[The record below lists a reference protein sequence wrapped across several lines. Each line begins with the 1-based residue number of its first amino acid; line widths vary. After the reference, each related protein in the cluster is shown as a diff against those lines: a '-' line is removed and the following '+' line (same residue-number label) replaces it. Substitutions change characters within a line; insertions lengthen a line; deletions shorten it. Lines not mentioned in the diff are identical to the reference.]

1 MKAFPITAKPSSIAL
16 AAGGALLFLTVLTL
30 WCARHPSVSVEAAAA
45 LRGRLTVEVN
55 TNGKIEPVP
64 EAEVRV
70 HARLEGRIIE
80 IPEPGTRVEAGD
92 VVLQIDDRPVA
103 SELAA
108 ARSERLASLEA
119 LRAARDTFE
128 RVRRKADVDQDLF
141 EQGAL
146 IRQRNAESQAAL
158 QEASSRLANLRREV
172 PLRVAS
178 LDLRIQELSAQQEAA
193 TLTASFSGTVYRTE
207 FRKGEMVRVG
217 DPILWLADLT
227 RLRVRSNIDQVD
239 LGRVRAGQRM
249 RVTSNA
255 YPDRSW
261 TARVS
266 ELVPHVVVRDNR
278 SVSEGL
284 ALVDPPTDGLVPGMN
299 VDVDVI
305 VEDVPDA
312 LQVPAAA
319 VYTEDGHPFVYR
331 IAKGRA
337 LWTPVTLGRSSVGA
351 IEILGGLQVDDRV
364 VVGSSNGLRDGS
376 RVEARTPNVAAR

>member
-1 MKAFPITAKPSSIAL
+1 MIVL
-16 AAGGALLFLTVLTL
+16 ATGGVLLFLAL
-30 WCARHPSVSVEAAAA
+30 WCARHPAVLVQAAAA
-45 LRGRLTVEVN
+45 RRAQLTVEVN

-64 EAEVRV
+64 EAELRV

-80 IPEPGTRVEAGD
+80 IPEPGTRVEAGEIL
-92 VVLQIDDRPVA
+92 LQIDDRPVA

-108 ARSERLASLEA
+108 ARSERLASLEE
-119 LRAARDTFE
+119 LRSARDTFE
-128 RVRRKADVDQDLF
+128 RVRRKAAVDQDLF
-141 EQGAL
+141 EKGAL
-146 IRQRNAESQAAL
+146 IGQRNAESQAAL
-158 QEASSRLANLRREV
+158 EEASSRLANLKREV
-172 PLRVAS
+172 PLRVDS
-178 LDLRIQELSAQQEAA
+178 LDLRIQEISAQLEAA
-193 TLTASFSGTVYRTE
+193 TLKAPFSGTIYRTE
-207 FRKGEMVRVG
+207 FKKGEMVRVG

-227 RLRVRSNIDQVD
+227 RLRVRANIDQVD

-266 ELVPHVVVRDNR
+266 ELVPHVIVRNNR

-284 ALVDPPTDGLVPGMN
+284 ALVDAPTDGLVPGMN

-305 VEDVPDA
+305 VEDVSDA

-319 VYTEDGHPFVYR
+319 VYTEDGRPFVYR

-351 IEILGGLQVDDRV
+351 VEILGGLDADDQV

-376 RVEARTPNVAAR
+376 RVEARMTNVGAR

>member
-1 MKAFPITAKPSSIAL
+1 MKAYSITSKPSMIAL
-16 AAGGALLFLTVLTL
+16 AAGGTLLLLAL
-30 WCARHPSVSVEAAAA
+30 WCARHPVVSVEAAAA
-45 LRGRLTVEVN
+45 RRAQLTVEVN

-70 HARLEGRIIE
+70 HARLEGRIVE

-108 ARSERLASLEA
+108 AESERLASLEA

-128 RVRRKADVDQDLF
+128 RVRRKADIDQNLF

-146 IRQRNAESQAAL
+146 IRQRHAESQAKL
-158 QEASSRLANLRREV
+158 EEASSRLANLKREV

-178 LDLRIQELSAQQEAA
+178 LDLRIQELSAQRDAA
-193 TLTASFSGTVYRTE
+193 TLTAPFPGTVYRTE
-207 FRKGEMVRVG
+207 FKEGEMVHVG

-227 RLRVRSNIDQVD
+227 RLRVRANIDQVD

-249 RVTSNA
+249 HVTSNA
-255 YPDRSW
+255 YPGRRW

-266 ELVPHVVVRDNR
+266 ELVPHVIVRDNR

-299 VDVDVI
+299 VDVDVV
-305 VEDVPDA
+305 VEDVLDT

-319 VYTEDGHPFVYR
+319 VYTEDGRPFVYR

-351 IEILGGLQVDDRV
+351 IEILGGLEIDDQV

-376 RVEARTPNVAAR
+376 RVEARITNVAAR

>member
-1 MKAFPITAKPSSIAL
+1 MKAFPIPSRPSLIAL
-16 AAGGALLFLTVLTL
+16 ATGGTLLFLGL
-30 WCARHPSVSVEAAAA
+30 WCARHPAVPVEAAAA
-45 LRGRLTVEVN
+45 RRAQLTVEVN

-80 IPEPGTRVEAGD
+80 IPEPGTRLEAGD
-92 VVLQIDDRPVA
+92 VVLRIDDRPVA

-108 ARSERLASLEA
+108 AKSERLASLEA

-128 RVRRKADVDQDLF
+128 RVRRKAAIDQDLF

-146 IRQRNAESQAAL
+146 VRQRHAESQAAL
-158 QEASSRLANLRREV
+158 EDASSRLANLKHEV

-178 LDLRIQELSAQQEAA
+178 LDLRIQELSAQREAA
-193 TLTASFSGTVYRTE
+193 TLTAPFSGTVYRTE
-207 FRKGEMVRVG
+207 FKKGEMVRVG

-227 RLRVRSNIDQVD
+227 RLRVRANIDQVD
-239 LGRVRAGQRM
+239 LGRVREGQRM
-249 RVTSNA
+249 RVNSNA
-255 YPDRSW
+255 YPDRRWS
-261 TARVS
+261 ARVS
-266 ELVPHVVVRDNR
+266 ELVPHVIVRDNR
-278 SVSEGL
+278 SVSEAL

-305 VEDVPDA
+305 VDDVPDA

-319 VYTEDGHPFVYR
+319 VYTEDGRPFVYR
-331 IAKGRA
+331 VAQGRA

-351 IEILGGLQVDDRV
+351 VEILGGLEAEDQVI
-364 VVGSSNGLRDGS
+364 VGGSNGLRDGS
-376 RVEARTPNVAAR
+376 RIEARIPNVAAR

>member
-1 MKAFPITAKPSSIAL
+1 MKARTLTSRPSLIAL
-16 AAGGALLFLTVLTL
+16 ATGGVLLFLGL
-30 WCARHPSVSVEAAAA
+30 WCARHPALPVQAAAA
-45 LRGRLTVEVN
+45 RRAPLTVEVS

-70 HARLEGRIIE
+70 HARLEGRIVE

-119 LRAARDTFE
+119 LRSARDTFE
-128 RVRRKADVDQDLF
+128 RVRRKAAVDQDLF
-141 EQGAL
+141 EKGAL
-146 IRQRNAESQAAL
+146 IGQRNAESQAAL
-158 QEASSRLANLRREV
+158 AEANSRLANLKREV

-178 LDLRIQELSAQQEAA
+178 LDLRIQELSAQLEAA
-193 TLTASFSGTVYRTE
+193 TLTAPFSGTVYRTE
-207 FRKGEMVRVG
+207 FKKGEMIHVG

-227 RLRVRSNIDQVD
+227 RLRVRANIDQVD
-239 LGRVRAGQRM
+239 LGRVRAGQHT

-255 YPDRSW
+255 YPERSW

-266 ELVPHVVVRDNR
+266 ELVPHVIVRNNR

-305 VEDVPDA
+305 VEQVPDA

-319 VYTEDGHPFVYR
+319 VYTEDGNPFVYR
-331 IAKGRA
+331 IAEGRA
-337 LWTPVTLGRSSVGA
+337 LFTPVSLGRSSVGA
-351 IEILGGLQVDDRV
+351 VEILRGLEVDDWV

-376 RVEARTPNVAAR
+376 RVEARTPNVGAR

>member
-1 MKAFPITAKPSSIAL
+1 MKASLLTTKPS
-16 AAGGALLFLTVLTL
+16 LTVLGAGGVLLLLAL
-30 WCARHPSVSVEAAAA
+30 WCARHPAVSVETAEAR
-45 LRGRLTVEVN
+45 RGPLTVEVS

-64 EAEVRV
+64 EAEMQV

-80 IPEPGTRVEAGD
+80 IPEPGTRVEAGE
-92 VVLQIDDRPVA
+92 VVLRIDHRPVA
-103 SELAA
+103 SKLAA
-108 ARSERLASLEA
+108 AKSERLASLEA

-128 RVRRKADVDQDLF
+128 RVRRKAAVDQDLF

-146 IRQRNAESQAAL
+146 LRQRHDESQAAL
-158 QEASSRLANLRREV
+158 EEARSRLANLEREV
-172 PLRVAS
+172 PLRVDS
-178 LDLRIQELSAQQEAA
+178 LDLRIEDLSAQLEGA
-193 TLTASFSGTVYRTE
+193 TLMAPFAGTVYRTE
-207 FRKGEMVRVG
+207 FKKGEMVHVG

-227 RLRVRSNIDQVD
+227 RLRVRSNVDQVD
-239 LGRVRAGQRM
+239 LGRVRVGQRM
-249 RVTSNA
+249 RVTANA
-255 YPDRSW
+255 YPNRSW

-266 ELVPHVVVRDNR
+266 ELVPHVIVRDNR
-278 SVSEGL
+278 SISEGL
-284 ALVDPPTDGLVPGMN
+284 ALVDPPTNGLVPGMN

-351 IEILGGLQVDDRV
+351 VEILGGLKADDRV
-364 VVGSSNGLRDGS
+364 IVGSSNGLRDGS